1 MISCVVM
8 GLCYHSPVLSLMDD
22 YKRNHAPT
30 FGNWDYAVGL
40 LITQYFESIK
50 PARQAGVCSGTA
62 VYGETDLYEDDLK
75 RTVITVVPCP
85 SHSLLTQEKQ

>member
-8 GLCYHSPVLSLMDD
+8 GLRYHSPVLSLMDD
-22 YKRNHAPT
+22 YKRNHAPA

-40 LITQYFESIK
+40 PITQYFESIK
-50 PARQAGVCSGTA
+50 SVRQAGLLRHN
-62 VYGETDLYEDDLK
+62 YGERDLYEDDLK

-85 SHSLLTQEKQ
+85 SHS